1 MRIFKPTGEKLYQE
15 WVLRFCTKE
24 TKSQGPVPFNLL
36 ANPVLIL
43 VRKFDSMQPFHKLV
57 DVNFVLSLHDVYSI
71 GYPFRCPAGERKH
84 LALDSHACFLT
95 SQVFLDLL

>member
-1 MRIFKPTGEKLYQE
+1 MRIFKPIGEKLYQE

-24 TKSQGPVPFNLL
+24 TKSQGPVPFNLF

-43 VRKFDSMQPFHKLV
+43 VMKFDSTQPLHKLV
-57 DVNFVLSLHDVYSI
+57 DVSFMLSLHDVYST
-71 GYPFRCPAGERKH
+71 GNPSRGSAGERKH